1 MSKKLSV
8 TLAALYLLP
17 WGIQCLV
24 NNFIPV
30 YVASLPFATAQ
41 TVGDVVGLGAVITV
55 FSQLFWSF
63 LAGKAKN
70 KSNVLALS
78 LLLLGAFSLLFMFD
92 GITKPLL
99 FFFVILFYSSY
110 MAHQPLIDT
119 IASENYAKT
128 RFSFGFYR
136 SFASLGYAL
145 MAILLALL
153 PNDDASLFFLYA
165 AILAAVSLVLAKTV
179 PGTAIAVQE
188 KKRSS
193 RIFSRRY
200 ICFLIYT
207 LILFFCSSSFSAFFS
222 VYYTS
227 AEYLGGSI
235 ASFSVLVSVS
245 ALAEWLLVM
254 LFARL
259 GKRLG
264 ATLTFLFVPLSGAF
278 RAFTVYIAD
287 TPAAA
292 ALSFI
297 GCALW
302 FGILWSAV
310 TPYITSIVSAE
321 DNAFAHGVWSVVS
334 SGLGSFA
341 GSFVSGRFAESFG
354 MKTLFLAL
362 TLLLFALTLLT
373 PLLIPP
379 QKTQNEREKV

>member
-1 MSKKLSV
+1 MSRRLPV
-8 TLAALYLLP
+8 FLTALYLLP

-55 FSQLFWSF
+55 FSQLLWSF
-63 LAGKAKN
+63 FAGKAKN

-78 LLLLGAFSLLFMFD
+78 LLLLGIFSLLFLIK

-99 FFFVILFYSSY
+99 FLFVTLFYSSY

-119 IASENYAKT
+119 IVSENYAKT

-153 PNDDASLFFLYA
+153 PNGDTSLFFLYA

-179 PGTAIAVQE
+179 PCTSVTVTE
-188 KKRSS
+188 NTRSS

-200 ICFLIYT
+200 ICFLVYT
-207 LILFFCSSSFSAFFS
+207 LILFFCSSAFSAFFS

-227 AEYLGGSI
+227 AEYLGGDIS
-235 ASFSVLVSVS
+235 SFSILVSVS

-254 LFARL
+254 LFAKINRRI
-259 GKRLG
+259 GP
-264 ATLTFLFVPLSGAF
+264 TLTFLFVPLSGVF
-278 RAFTVYIAD
+278 RAFTVYIAA
-287 TPAAA
+287 TPATA

-334 SGLGSFA
+334 SGLGGFT
-341 GSFVSGRFAESFG
+341 GSFVSGRLVESLD
-354 MKTLFLAL
+354 MKTLFLLLTAILAAL
-362 TLLLFALTLLT
+362 ALLT
-373 PLLIPP
+373 PVLIPFRR
-379 QKTQNEREKV
+379 KAGK